1 MQTNNF
7 TTHTESL
14 HPQGMMEAGEENF
27 PSWFIQLVIMWTIQ
41 SKRRRPQE
49 CRWHQLFL
57 LLLLV
62 TLAFPPT
69 HSQRPEGNEAE
80 GKKTEEAAVQF
91 FQKRRRGEELED
103 LCY

>member
-49 CRWHQLFL
+49 CRSHQLF

-69 HSQRPEGNEAE
+69 YTQGPEGNEAE

-91 FQKRRRGEELED
+91 LQEEDGGE
-103 LCY
+103 